1 MRGHLLKL
9 HRWVGLAITL
19 LLLVVGLT
27 GAVIPWQDQIRSA
40 VAGDVWDVARP
51 GPDARVLSG
60 LDLKRIAEEQT
71 GGTVSYIQLQPDP
84 THAFSVFVSSAPG
97 GPPLG
102 YRQVLMDPYNG
113 EIRAK
118 LRFAELNDGAI
129 NLAPFLVKVHYSLGL
144 GPYGQLAL
152 GIVALVWLVMSLV
165 GVYLT
170 WPRGANGRRFR
181 RWLRVWRIRRGRG
194 GRVWVHDFHRAT
206 GLWFLPMTLVF
217 AWSAVG
223 FNLQPVHD
231 PVQKLMGAEGLY
243 QPVLNDTPD
252 AGDALSADQALIVGQ
267 ELMRAQAREQGFVI
281 RGAEALSFRPHSD
294 LIGYYARTSLDGP
307 TDRGGTVIWFDDSSG
322 RSVAFVRPYGETPAD
337 VVDKATRMLHS
348 GEMLGTP
355 FRLLISVFALLL
367 CAMMI
372 SSALL
377 WLRKSGKRARK
388 SQNKSSFL
396 I

>member
-40 VAGDVWDVARP
+40 VAGDIWDVTPP

-60 LDLKRIAEEQT
+60 LDLKRIAEDQT

-84 THAFSVFVSSAPG
+84 THAFYVFVSPAPG

-118 LRFAELNDGAI
+118 LRFAELSDGAI
-129 NLAPFLVKVHYSLGL
+129 NLAPFLVKIHYSLGL

-152 GIVALVWLVMSLV
+152 GIVALVWLVMSLI

-170 WPRGANGRRFR
+170 WPRGANGGRFR
-181 RWLRVWRIRRGRG
+181 RWLRAWRIRRGRG

-217 AWSAVG
+217 AWSALG
-223 FNLQPVHD
+223 FNLKPVHD

-243 QPVLNDTPD
+243 QPVVNDTPD
-252 AGDALSADQALIVGQ
+252 AGDTLSEDQALAVGQ

-322 RSVAFVRPYGETPAD
+322 RSVAFVRPYGETTAD
-337 VVDKATRMLHS
+337 VVDKATRLLHS

-355 FRLLISVFALLL
+355 FRLLISAFALLL

-377 WLRKSGKRARK
+377 WLHKSGKKARK
-388 SQNKSSFL
+388 RHNKSSV
-396 I
+396 